1 MHFTVTSRIK
11 RFILYGAVGARRFEI
26 FSRGGLAVCKTHL
39 LEQVS
44 SRRSVC
50 MIYDRSYPKS
60 GYWNFNIRYNR
71 PIPSL
76 SDPLWLLPPSFSSF
90 SNISLRFSTL
100 PKSTSCAH
108 PLSMLLESRTPLIQG
123 LFRERLWSRGSMDAD
138 CSTTFSSAK
147 IYSFAKYVARECR
160 C

>member
-1 MHFTVTSRIK
+1 MIAPFPRYFQFYLSNLLRARREALMNMHFIVTSRIK
-11 RFILYGAVGARRFEI
+11 RFILFGAGRSSIRDFQQKRSSSLQNV
-26 FSRGGLAVCKTHL
+26 HL

-44 SRRSVC
+44 SRHSVC

-76 SDPLWLLPPSFSSF
+76 SDPLSPSFSSF
-90 SNISLRFSTL
+90 SDISLRFSIL

-123 LFRERLWSRGSMDAD
+123 LFRELL
-138 CSTTFSSAK
+138 
-147 IYSFAKYVARECR
+147 
-160 C
+160 